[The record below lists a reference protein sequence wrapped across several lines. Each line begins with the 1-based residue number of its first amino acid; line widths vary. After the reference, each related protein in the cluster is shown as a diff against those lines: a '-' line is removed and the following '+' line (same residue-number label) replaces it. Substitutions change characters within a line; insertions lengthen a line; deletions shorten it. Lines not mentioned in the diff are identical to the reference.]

1 MALTNGLSERSVR
14 LKLKHTN
21 TTPIIQM
28 KLKNLFTITVAT
40 LAIAF
45 PAFAEEET
53 PLGKEMEK
61 VSKAMKAIGR
71 ASKEGKVTKDLASK
85 VDEAKTAFE
94 AAAKLEPAKLKEVP
108 AADKA
113 KFLTDYKAS
122 CEVAIKELAVLK
134 AAIEAEKADD
144 VAKSLEKLNTGKK
157 EGHKAFKSE

>member
-1 MALTNGLSERSVR
+1 MTLTNGPTERSER

-61 VSKAMKAIGR
+61 VGKVMKAIGR
-71 ASKEGKVTKDLASK
+71 AAKEGKVTKDMASK
-85 VDEAKTAFE
+85 VDEAKAAFE
-94 AAAKLEPAKLKEVP
+94 AAAKLEPAKLKDVA

-122 CEVAIKELAVLK
+122 CEASIKELAVLK
-134 AAIEAEKADD
+134 AAIEAEKAEDIN
-144 VAKSLEKLNTGKK
+144 KSLEKLNAGKK
-157 EGHKAFKSE
+157 EGHKAFKAD